1 VPNRWRFPIIGSG
14 EGPGGF
20 LWFMVLCFGC
30 KKKSLN
36 KKYVK
41 VKRRKTSIVI
51 DVEDMS
57 VSIMKCFVW

>member
-1 VPNRWRFPIIGSG
+1 MWRFPIIGNAG
-14 EGPGGF
+14 GPGG
-20 LWFMVLCFGC
+20 LVLCFGC

-57 VSIMKCFVW
+57 VSIMKCERS